1 MTQNMKI
8 EPAQDKSIPA
18 RFGYTR
24 FLPWLILVV
33 SLLLTYQLWQNDQQ
47 DTAQKLQIAFDGR
60 VREITDRIQERMQA
74 YEQVLLGT
82 KGLHRASVSVE
93 RNEFRDY
100 VATLDLEKT
109 YHGIQGVGFSLLIPR
124 EKLTR
129 HIREIRSEGFPEYNL
144 RPAGDREIYSS
155 IIYLEPFSDRNL
167 RAFGYDMFSEPVR
180 RVAMERARDT
190 GAAALSGKVV
200 LVQEAGEEVQ
210 AGTLMYVPCYRK
222 GMPIGTVEQRR
233 AAIYAWVYSPYRMT
247 DLMTGVL
254 EGNLFLHALNIEIF
268 DGTEMSPSTILYRN
282 TPPEKTSNQ
291 KASRFQALTILD
303 IAGRSWSVA
312 IHSLPAFEEPQGIV
326 KKYLIPVSGIA
337 ISILLAFLA
346 YSLLN
351 TRDRA
356 VNLACSMTQELMV
369 SNEKAVAL
377 GNENAQLNQRL
388 SLATDSAG
396 IGVWDYCVPEN
407 RLIWDKRMYTLYG
420 VQEENFSGAYDAWQS
435 GLHPDDKER
444 GDMEI
449 NQALRGEKEFDTEF
463 RVVWPSGDVRHLK
476 ATAVVLRDGE
486 GKPLRMIGVNYDIS
500 AHKAAEE
507 GMAIKQRQLESWNEA
522 WAERVADEV
531 RKNREKDSL
540 LLHQDKLAAI
550 GQLAAGVAHEINN
563 PMGFIMSNIA
573 TLKNYT
579 GAGQKYMN
587 ALEEALEGRCP
598 EEQRKQLEELRQ
610 GLDIPFILQ
619 DLPILLS
626 ESLDG
631 AERVKRIVLDLKDF
645 ARIDED
651 KMSETDLNQC
661 VQSTANIV
669 RNEIKYVADL
679 ELQLNEIPMIV
690 CNPQQINQVIANM
703 LVNASQAMDKHGAIT
718 VTSRHEGEEIVL
730 SISDTGR
737 GMTEEV
743 QKRIF
748 EPFFTTKDIGKGTG
762 LGLSITYD
770 IIKKHGGAITLE
782 SELGIG
788 TTFTIRLPIKGV
800 SGNRV

>member
-1 MTQNMKI
+1 MKI

-18 RFGYTR
+18 RFGYAR

-47 DTAQKLQIAFDGR
+47 DTAQKLQIAFDSR
-60 VREITDRIQERMQA
+60 VREITNRIQERMQA
-74 YEQVLLGT
+74 YEQVLRGA
-82 KGLHRASVSVE
+82 KGLQMASVSVK
-93 RNEFRDY
+93 RDVFRDY
-100 VATLDLEKT
+100 IATLDLEKT
-109 YHGIQGVGFSLLIPR
+109 YRGIQGIGFSLLIPP

-129 HIREIRSEGFPEYNL
+129 HIQEIRREGFPGYKL
-144 RPAGDREIYSS
+144 RPEGDREVYSS

-180 RVAMERARDT
+180 RVSMERARDT

-200 LVQEAGEEVQ
+200 LVQEVGKEVQ
-210 AGTLMYVPCYRK
+210 AGTLMYIPCYRK
-222 GMPIGTVEQRR
+222 GMPVETVEQRR
-233 AAIYAWVYSPYRMT
+233 AAIYAWVYSPYRMN
-247 DLMTGVL
+247 DLMAGVL
-254 EGNLFLHALNIEIF
+254 EGNLLNAMHIEIF
-268 DGTEMSPSTILYRN
+268 DGTDMSASTILYSSTLPAKAN
-282 TPPEKTSNQ
+282 NQ
-291 KASRFQALTILD
+291 EASRFHELTI
-303 IAGRSWSVA
+303 IEVAGRSWSVA
-312 IHSLPAFEEPQGIV
+312 VRSLPAFEEPQGIA
-326 KKYLIPVSGIA
+326 KKYIIPASGIA
-337 ISILLAFLA
+337 ISILLAFLG

-356 VNLACSMTQELMV
+356 VAMACSMTQELTV
-369 SNEKAVAL
+369 SNEKTMAL
-377 GNENAQLNQRL
+377 GNQNAQLHQRL

-396 IGVWDYCVPEN
+396 IGVWDYWVPEN
-407 RLIWDKRMYTLYG
+407 RLIWDKRMYALYG

-449 NQALRGEKEFDTEF
+449 NQALQEEKEFDTEF
-463 RVVWPSGDVRHLK
+463 RVVWPSGEVRHIK
-476 ATAVVLRDGE
+476 ATALVLRDGE

-500 AHKAAEE
+500 ARKAAEE
-507 GMAIKQRQLESWNEA
+507 ELAIKQRQLQTLNETL
-522 WAERVADEV
+522 AERVAEEV

-579 GAGQKYMN
+579 GAGQTYMN

-610 GLDIPFILQ
+610 ALDIPFILK

-626 ESLDG
+626 ESQEG

-651 KMSETDLNQC
+651 KMSETDLNRC

-679 ELQLNEIPMIV
+679 DLQLNDIPLIV

-718 VTSRHEGEEIVL
+718 VTSQHEGEEVVL

-743 QKRIF
+743 QKRVF

-770 IIKKHGGAITLE
+770 IIKKHGGAITLD